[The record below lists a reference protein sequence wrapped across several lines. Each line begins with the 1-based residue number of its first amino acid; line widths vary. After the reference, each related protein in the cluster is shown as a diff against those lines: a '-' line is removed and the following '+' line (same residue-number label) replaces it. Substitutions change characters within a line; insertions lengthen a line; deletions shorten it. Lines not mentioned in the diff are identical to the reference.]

1 MARRLGASCYCKNRC
16 VGVGRHAWL
25 SLLRESWRGW
35 ATLLLE
41 CTSVYDDE
49 WPGASVLLL
58 QELGAAGLGAT
69 PVSALLRGSTAWLK
83 CTPAGVH
90 SGGAQRRTSH
100 EMSRRSVI
108 YNTRKHATV
117 LYCTAACHGPP
128 LLEARPEPLAIW
140 VGQFYSRLSRHG
152 GSDWTNS
159 VHRGGKA
166 PAFKPPLPQRRQC
179 TYSSAD
185 SARPAAQQCP
195 YNSADG
201 ARPAAPAVHV
211 Q

>member
-16 VGVGRHAWL
+16 AGVGRHAWL

-69 PVSALLRGSTAWLK
+69 PLSALLRGSTAWLK

-90 SGGAQRRTSH
+90 SGGAQWRTSH
-100 EMSRRSVI
+100 EMSEEVSYTI
-108 YNTRKHATV
+108 HESM
-117 LYCTAACHGPP
+117 LQSSTAR
-128 LLEARPEPLAIW
+128 LLVRY
-140 VGQFYSRLSRHG
+140 GQLLR
-152 GSDWTNS
+152 
-159 VHRGGKA
+159 
-166 PAFKPPLPQRRQC
+166 C
-179 TYSSAD
+179 
-185 SARPAAQQCP
+185 
-195 YNSADG
+195 
-201 ARPAAPAVHV
+201 
-211 Q
+211 